1 MLIKPDAKKIA
12 KIKLVGVGGAG
23 SNALTTLIE
32 HERVEGVEFISVNT
46 DAQALMGNKSESKLQ
61 IGEKVTRGLGAGGN
75 PDVGKQAAEESR
87 ERIKEYL
94 DGADLVF
101 ITSGM
106 GGGTGTGASPIVADV
121 ARETGALTIA
131 VVTKPFSFEGAKRMA
146 AAESGIAELAQKV
159 DALIT
164 IPNEKILEI
173 KERKL
178 SLLQAFR
185 EVDSVLTQGVK
196 GLAEIIT
203 LPGLINVDFA
213 DVKTIMQGSG
223 TAIMGIGQASGEKRA
238 AMAVRQAI
246 SSPFLELSIDGAKG
260 VLFNIVGGEDLSMS
274 EVDEA
279 ARLITKS
286 VDPGAQI
293 IFGAAID
300 SQMKEEIKITLV
312 ATRFTNVSK
321 TPTGPASFRMNNEP
335 AAVTQQ
341 SSSDIITD
349 NEDELEIP
357 AFLRR
362 RGGT

>member
-1 MLIKPDAKKIA
+1 MLIKPDAKKVA

-23 SNALTTLIE
+23 SNALTTLMQ
-32 HERVEGVEFISVNT
+32 HEKVDGVEFIAVNT
-46 DAQALMGNKSESKLQ
+46 DAQALMGSKAESKLQ

-75 PDVGKQAAEESR
+75 PEVGKQAAEESR
-87 ERIKEYL
+87 ERIKDYL

-121 ARETGALTIA
+121 ARETGALVIA
-131 VVTKPFSFEGAKRMA
+131 VVTKPFSFEGIKRMA
-146 AAESGIAELAQKV
+146 AAEGGISELAQKV

-173 KERKL
+173 RDRNL

-238 AMAVRQAI
+238 ALAVRQAV
-246 SSPFLELSIDGAKG
+246 SSPFLEMSIDGAHG
-260 VLFNIVGGEDLSMS
+260 VLFNIVGGEDLSMN

-279 ARLITKS
+279 AKMITKS
-286 VDPGAQI
+286 VDPAAQI

-300 SQMKEEIKITLV
+300 PDMKDQMKITLV
-312 ATRFTNVSK
+312 ATRFDQTTANKKIGSLEVNS
-321 TPTGPASFRMNNEP
+321 TGPSL
-335 AAVTQQ
+335 
-341 SSSDIITD
+341 TD

-362 RGGT
+362 RGK

>member
-1 MLIKPDAKKIA
+1 MLIKPDAKKVA

-23 SNALTTLIE
+23 SNALTTLMQ
-32 HERVEGVEFISVNT
+32 HEKVDGVEFIAVNT
-46 DAQALMGNKSESKLQ
+46 DAQALMGSKAESKLQ

-75 PDVGKQAAEESR
+75 PEVGKQAAEESR
-87 ERIKEYL
+87 ERIKDYL

-121 ARETGALTIA
+121 ARETGALVIA
-131 VVTKPFSFEGAKRMA
+131 VVTKPFSFEGIKRMA
-146 AAESGIAELAQKV
+146 AAEGGISELAQKV
-159 DALIT
+159 YALIT

-173 KERKL
+173 RDRNL

-238 AMAVRQAI
+238 ALAVRQAV
-246 SSPFLELSIDGAKG
+246 SSPFLEMSIDGAHG
-260 VLFNIVGGEDLSMS
+260 VLFNIVGGEDLSMN

-279 ARLITKS
+279 AKMITKS
-286 VDPGAQI
+286 VDPAAQI

-300 SQMKEEIKITLV
+300 PDMKDQMKITLV
-312 ATRFTNVSK
+312 ATRFDQTTANKKIGSLEVNS
-321 TPTGPASFRMNNEP
+321 TGPSL
-335 AAVTQQ
+335 
-341 SSSDIITD
+341 TD

-362 RGGT
+362 RGK

>member
-1 MLIKPDAKKIA
+1 MLIKPDAKKVA

-23 SNALTTLIE
+23 SNALTTLMQ
-32 HERVEGVEFISVNT
+32 HEKVDGVEFIAVNT
-46 DAQALMGNKSESKLQ
+46 DAQALMGSKAESKLQ

-75 PDVGKQAAEESR
+75 PEVGKQAAEESR
-87 ERIKEYL
+87 ERIKDYL

-121 ARETGALTIA
+121 ARETGALVIA
-131 VVTKPFSFEGAKRMA
+131 VVTKPFSFEGIKRMA
-146 AAESGIAELAQKV
+146 AAEGGISELAQKV
-159 DALIT
+159 YALIT

-173 KERKL
+173 RDRNL

-185 EVDSVLTQGVK
+185 EADSVLTQGVK

-238 AMAVRQAI
+238 ALAVRQAV
-246 SSPFLELSIDGAKG
+246 SSPFLEMSIDGAHG
-260 VLFNIVGGEDLSMS
+260 VLFNIVGGEDLSMN

-279 ARLITKS
+279 AKMITKS
-286 VDPGAQI
+286 VDPAAQI

-300 SQMKEEIKITLV
+300 PDMKDQMKITLV
-312 ATRFTNVSK
+312 ATRFDQTTANKKIGSLEVNS
-321 TPTGPASFRMNNEP
+321 TGPSL
-335 AAVTQQ
+335 
-341 SSSDIITD
+341 TD

-362 RGGT
+362 RGK